1 MVARGRGLVL
11 AACLAVVG
19 CGSGGGSN
27 DQGVSFRA
35 LGVFQ
40 EQEQVAPSVDTFNVE
55 DPQGDSGRIISLS
68 NTSVIPNDING
79 DGDLDGGFIGMRNLL
94 DGESIN
100 VQGIHVSIFIPG
112 ALLNNPVA
120 TDFVPL
126 AVALGPAKV
135 AEGEKLANTF
145 YSQTIF
151 VSADIMA
158 FLNQNRTLL
167 PATPFNMNIAMRIT
181 GVSDS
186 GDTFDSN
193 EINYDVVVQP

>member
-1 MVARGRGLVL
+1 MVARGRGVVL

-40 EQEQVAPSVDTFNVE
+40 EQEQVAPSVDTFDAENPE
-55 DPQGDSGRIISLS
+55 GDSGRIISLS
-68 NTSVIPNDING
+68 NTPVIPNDING
-79 DGDLDGGFIGMRNLL
+79 DGDLDGGFLGMRNELVSQ
-94 DGESIN
+94 GIN
-100 VQGIHVSIFIPG
+100 VQGINVKIFIPG

-126 AVALGPAKV
+126 AVSLGPSKV
-135 AEGEKLANTF
+135 AEGETLHNTF
-145 YSQTIF
+145 YSQTIV
-151 VSADIMA
+151 VSADVMA

-167 PATPFNMNIAMRIT
+167 PRTPFNMNIVMKIS
-181 GVSDS
+181 GISDS
-186 GDTFDSN
+186 GDDFDTN
-193 EINYDVVVQP
+193 EITYNVVVEP